1 MKIMK
6 EMNNLLSPKGPL
18 HAERIS
24 RFNVK
29 LQQVEAKLK
38 ILSDIDEDILSKC
51 NIDDIEYEINKPK
64 AVIARIIDCQQRIHE
79 AIKLP
84 NRPFAVPVLTL
95 V

>member
-6 EMNNLLSPKGPL
+6 EINSLLSPEGPL

-38 ILSDIDEDILSKC
+38 ILSDMDEDILSKC
-51 NIDDIEYEINKPK
+51 NIDDIEYEINKPE
-64 AVIARIIDCQQRIHE
+64 AVITRIMDCQH
-79 AIKLP
+79 KGFMKPL
-84 NRPFAVPVLTL
+84 NSLTGL
-95 V
+95 LLCLY